1 MNELVADKTM
11 AIDPYSVDERIKRK
25 LEEVLTS
32 KQVYDR
38 QVSNAKRKRH
48 QFTWKKCAVDT
59 SKILRVSKDV

>member
-11 AIDPYSVDERIKRK
+11 AIDPYSVDEIKRK

-59 SKILRVSKDV
+59 SKILRVSKDM